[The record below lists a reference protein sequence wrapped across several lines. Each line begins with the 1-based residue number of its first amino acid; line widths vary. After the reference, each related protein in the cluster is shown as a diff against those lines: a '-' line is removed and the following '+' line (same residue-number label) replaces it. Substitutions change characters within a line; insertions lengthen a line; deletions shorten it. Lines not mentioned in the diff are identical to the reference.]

1 MSKTELTNEL
11 SLRLKTGIL
20 VAAGIGAL
28 VFTPVF
34 VVGVF
39 VIGLAFMGAY
49 ELTKMLTKDNNKK
62 PIILPQWFLPGT
74 AVFMGFGALIGE
86 SGLHATLLFSVVS
99 WILYELV
106 FTQKK
111 ELSNLSSL
119 GFGLFGMVWTVWC
132 ILHVTLIKA
141 LPEGANL
148 LLFLILVIS
157 FSDVIAYFG
166 GKQFGKTL
174 LAPSISPKKT
184 WEGSLFGLIGAGL
197 VGAVF
202 VEHIMSMFWLKG
214 LLLSVF
220 LAIVGQLSD
229 LVESKIKRLCNVKDS
244 GSILPGHGGILDRID
259 GYLLSAPVFYYLLTI

>member
-1 MSKTELTNEL
+1 MSKNELSNEL
-11 SLRLKTGIL
+11 SLRVKTGFL

-28 VFTPVF
+28 VYTPVF
-34 VVGVF
+34 MVGIF
-39 VIGLAFMGAY
+39 VLGLSFIGAY
-49 ELTKMLTKDNNKK
+49 ELTIMITKNNKNTLIK
-62 PIILPQWFLPGT
+62 LPKWFLPGS

-86 SGLHATLLFSVVS
+86 SGLHATLLFSIVS
-99 WILYELV
+99 WIFYELV
-106 FTQKK
+106 FTQKN

-119 GFGLFGMVWTVWC
+119 GFGIFGMVWTVWS

-141 LPEGANL
+141 LPEGATL

-157 FSDVIAYFG
+157 FSDIIAYFG
-166 GKQFGKTL
+166 GKRFGKSF

-184 WEGSLFGLIGAGL
+184 WEGSLLGIIGGGL

-202 VEHIMSMFWLKG
+202 VEYSMSMFWLKG
-214 LLLSVF
+214 FILSVV

-244 GSILPGHGGILDRID
+244 GTLLPGHGGILDRID
-259 GYLLSAPVFYYLLTI
+259 GYLLTAPLFYYFLKI